1 MKQSVVRNF
10 RIFFLGVLYACLK
23 EVNTACTPTPKW
35 ISPCGPSP
43 LISNSDV
50 APKTISLETAY
61 SWLYENAVNFQNA
74 VSTLISKYVRICE
87 SYN

>member
-1 MKQSVVRNF
+1 MKHSVVRNF
-10 RIFFLGVLYACLK
+10 KIFFLGVLYACLN
-23 EVNTACTPTPKW
+23 EVSTACTPTPKW

-43 LISNSDV
+43 LISTSGA

-74 VSTLISKYVRICE
+74 VSTLISKYVRISE
-87 SYN
+87 SYK